1 MAILIVHAGVK
12 NKHNVKL
19 ENILIRN
26 NAYVKEINQV
36 VDYFYPMI

>member
-26 NAYVKEINQV
+26 NIYAKKAN
-36 VDYFYPMI
+36 